1 LSCTASGGEMSR
13 FFLALKACFVKAEE
27 STGSLIFD
35 EIDTGVS
42 GRIVQVI
49 AEKLYDLSTNYQV
62 LCVTHQP
69 LVAAMAISHF
79 HVKKQVIQEEVIIK
93 NQDNAMLKILEPRTV
108 VKIKQ
113 LNNINDRKEELA
125 KLAGGNS
132 SEDAMEFAESLLTQA
147 DLYRLRK
154 E

>member
-1 LSCTASGGEMSR
+1 M
-13 FFLALKACFVKAEE
+13 
-27 STGSLIFD
+27 
-35 EIDTGVS
+35 
-42 GRIVQVI
+42 QVI